1 MDEIVRRMVRRA
13 RYDEAA
19 AKASIAPGESIKMTA
34 QKAAEMPL
42 TGLRT
47 GAQLYGGQYTS
58 AAGLDAGRSVTLP
71 LRRKASE
78 PSDGSCASPL
88 GTS

>member
-19 AKASIAPGESIKMTA
+19 AKASIAPSKSSKISA
-34 QKAAEMPL
+34 QKAAEVPV

-47 GAQLYGGQYTS
+47 DGGGAYGGLYTS
-58 AAGLDAGRSVTLP
+58 AGVETYDGRSVTLP
-71 LRRKASE
+71 LR
-78 PSDGSCASPL
+78 
-88 GTS
+88 

>member
-19 AKASIAPGESIKMTA
+19 AKASIGPSKSIKMTA
-34 QKAAEMPL
+34 QKAAEVPV

-47 GAQLYGGQYTS
+47 DGGGAYGGLYTS
-58 AAGLDAGRSVTLP
+58 AVVGLDAGRSVTLP
-71 LRRKASE
+71 PR
-78 PSDGSCASPL
+78 
-88 GTS
+88 